1 MTILLSGN
9 EKKSGLRG
17 YDKNK
22 IRKNSN
28 KFAEQEKITTFA
40 IRFRQNECRPT
51 FGNGKILERWQSGRM
66 RRS

>member
-9 EKKSGLRG
+9 EKKGGLRG

-40 IRFRQNECRPT
+40 IRFR
-51 FGNGKILERWQSGRM
+51 
-66 RRS
+66 

>member
-1 MTILLSGN
+1 M
-9 EKKSGLRG
+9 KKHGLG
-17 YDKNK
+17 CGDKKK
-22 IRKNSN
+22 IIKSSN

-40 IRFRQNECRPT
+40 IRFRQNKCRPT